1 MTIQSPIAQYSRSE
15 FDKAYAD
22 SRESLFGHLIVERG
36 RSVKTAL
43 EELRPNVKRS
53 LKLTESAANWCQKL
67 GISGVGLGVLVG
79 TSMGIG
85 YAALP
90 IISGLFSLK
99 LWADSKE
106 EMPRREAEYYL
117 LRECPNLPEA
127 LYALHL
133 RGVTAP
139 ILIGAYDSLV
149 SAVEARLE
157 RSAEFAE
164 SEVGEFLE
172 AKITASAIQS
182 ATQSIAVEQSEA
194 APMAQTQIQGNDQG
208 ANQSSTPIA
217 AAPSFTSPN
226 LTPPK
231 TRSEL
236 IARLKQDCPL
246 LLKLV
251 KSHPIRAVGVQRSG
265 KTTLVKRLTLL
276 RMALMENHRVVA
288 SSPHYEAANQYPDV
302 FDVVGLRNGKRD
314 YPAIERAWYQMAGDV
329 EACNMANITYV
340 WDEFGLQD
348 KAIPITPENDPIKTV
363 LTSCLRE
370 TMKFQIYPIF
380 ILHGET
386 AAFLPGSKGLVT
398 VILASTVR
406 VETIGEAVE
415 GDDGLEMIRPTGRF
429 NVTWLD
435 GSKGEGVLPA
445 WLSEDFLL
453 EMIGPRSI
461 PVVKTSTAPIET
473 SSVTSTATIAHLE
486 NAYKSPAV
494 EVEIYQAETA
504 PSVPKFHPYQEEFN
518 KIESLLEGEGSL
530 TIRALQRALT
540 CDKDKAVQLAQMF
553 CMAQKSRYKFVQSAN
568 TNGTV
573 SKSIERVG

>member
-1 MTIQSPIAQYSRSE
+1 MNIQKYTPPKIEFCTDYGEQPLLLAHVTKDRSMIAVLSLLGGFVAMAAVGFPGALLVGFAALNDLS
-15 FDKAYAD
+15 YAAKVD
-22 SRESLFGHLIVERG
+22 SLDDAPEA
-36 RSVKTAL
+36 VKTDPTA
-43 EELRPNVKRS
+43 
-53 LKLTESAANWCQKL
+53 
-67 GISGVGLGVLVG
+67 I
-79 TSMGIG
+79 
-85 YAALP
+85 
-90 IISGLFSLK
+90 
-99 LWADSKE
+99 D
-106 EMPRREAEYYL
+106 
-117 LRECPNLPEA
+117 
-127 LYALHL
+127 
-133 RGVTAP
+133 VTATT
-139 ILIGAYDSLV
+139 
-149 SAVEARLE
+149 VE
-157 RSAEFAE
+157 
-164 SEVGEFLE
+164 
-172 AKITASAIQS
+172 
-182 ATQSIAVEQSEA
+182 
-194 APMAQTQIQGNDQG
+194 NDQG
-208 ANQSSTPIA
+208 ANQSIA

-231 TRSEL
+231 NRSEL

-288 SSPHYEAANQYPDV
+288 SSPHYEAANQYPEV

-486 NAYKSPAV
+486 NSYQAPAV
-494 EVEIYQAETA
+494 EVSMKAIAERRPEGMEEYPIVEIVWLY
-504 PSVPKFHPYQEEFN
+504 
-518 KIESLLEGEGSL
+518 LEGKEPRNLKQIYDAMRKNDNISEDDL
-530 TIRALQRALT
+530 RERVRVM
-540 CDKDKAVQLAQMF
+540 DNYKDGLKQVILFGVSRGFITQVSNDTFKAVE
-553 CMAQKSRYKFVQSAN
+553 KH
-568 TNGTV
+568 
-573 SKSIERVG
+573 